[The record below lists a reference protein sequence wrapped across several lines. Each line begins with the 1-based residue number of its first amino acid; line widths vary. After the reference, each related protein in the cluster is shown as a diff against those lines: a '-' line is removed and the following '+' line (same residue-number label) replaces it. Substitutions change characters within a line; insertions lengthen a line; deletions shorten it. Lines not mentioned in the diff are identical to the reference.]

1 MSLIPDWSVLGL
13 NAAVFALAVALD
25 RFLPEPPAR
34 IHPVVWMGRA
44 VTTLEHAAPR
54 RPAAA
59 FTFGCLIV
67 VAVVGGSAVLVWL
80 LMETLMSLGPV
91 PYVVGGALV
100 LRTSFTVRGLS
111 SAADQTRHALARG
124 RLDAAREKLK
134 SLVSRDTANL
144 SEPLVAASAIESVA
158 ENTTDSYVGPW
169 LAFAALGV
177 PGAVAYRAINT
188 LDSMLGYRGRYEY
201 LGKASAILDDVV
213 NLVPARLS
221 ALFLLA
227 SGGVCR
233 LPTRRAWRIM
243 RQDRGKTESPNAGV
257 TISAMSGLLGARL
270 EKPGSYCLGGCMRQP
285 ETSDI
290 RRAVRLAEITGV
302 MAAAVTLAFLA
313 ARHVVA
319 GL

>member
-1 MSLIPDWSVLGL
+1 MSLVPDWSDLVL
-13 NAAVFALAVALD
+13 NAAVFALALTLD

-44 VTTLEHAAPR
+44 VTALERVAPR
-54 RPAAA
+54 SPAAA
-59 FTFGCLIV
+59 FAFGCVIV
-67 VAVVGGSAVLVWL
+67 VAVAGGSAVLAWL
-80 LMETLMSLGPV
+80 LMKALMSLGPA

-111 SAADQTRHALARG
+111 NAADQTRHALARG
-124 RLDAAREKLK
+124 RLDVARENLR
-134 SLVSRDTANL
+134 SLVSRNTEAL
-144 SEPLVAASAIESVA
+144 SAPLVAASAIESVA

-169 LAFAALGV
+169 LAFAILGV

-188 LDSMLGYRGRYEY
+188 MDSMIGYRGRYEY
-201 LGKASAILDDVV
+201 LGKASAILDDFV

-221 ALFLLA
+221 ALLLLA

-243 RQDRGKTESPNAGV
+243 RQDRGQTASPNAGI
-257 TISAMSGLLGARL
+257 TIGTMSGLLGARL
-270 EKPGSYCLGGCMRQP
+270 EKPGSYCLGRGMRQP
-285 ETSDI
+285 EAGDI

-302 MAAAVTLAFLA
+302 MAAGVTLAFLA
-313 ARHVVA
+313 ARHAVA

>member
-1 MSLIPDWSVLGL
+1 MSLIPDWSDLVL

-25 RFLPEPPAR
+25 RLLPEPPSR

-44 VTTLEHAAPR
+44 VTALENAAPK

-59 FTFGCLIV
+59 FAFGCVIV
-67 VAVVGGSAVLVWL
+67 VAVAGGSTVLAWL
-80 LMETLMSLGPV
+80 LMEALMSLGPA

-111 SAADQTRHALARG
+111 NAADQTRHALARG
-124 RLDAAREKLK
+124 RLDAARENLRC
-134 SLVSRDTANL
+134 LVSRNTEAL
-144 SEPLVAASAIESVA
+144 SAPLVAASAIESVA

-169 LAFAALGV
+169 LAFAVLGV

-201 LGKASAILDDVV
+201 LGKASAILDDIV

-221 ALFLLA
+221 ALLLLA
-227 SGGVCR
+227 SGWVCR
-233 LPTRRAWRIM
+233 LPTRRAWRVM
-243 RQDRGKTESPNAGV
+243 RQDHGKTASPNAGI

-270 EKPGSYCLGGCMRQP
+270 EKPGGYCLGRGMRQP

-290 RRAVRLAEITGV
+290 GRAVRLSEMTAA

-313 ARHVVA
+313 ARHAVA

>member
-1 MSLIPDWSVLGL
+1 MSLLPEWNILVL

-34 IHPVVWMGRA
+34 THPVVRMGRA
-44 VTTLEHAAPR
+44 VTALERAAPR
-54 RPAAA
+54 TPAAA
-59 FTFGCLIV
+59 LAFGCAIV
-67 VAVVGGSAVLVWL
+67 VAVVGASAVLAWL
-80 LMETLMSLGPV
+80 LMEAMMSLGPA

-111 SAADQTRHALARG
+111 SAADQTRRALAQD
-124 RLDAAREKLK
+124 RLDAARENLR
-134 SLVSRDTANL
+134 SLVSRNTSTL
-144 SEPLVAASAIESVA
+144 SAPLVAASTIESVA

-169 LAFAALGV
+169 LAFAVFGV

-188 LDSMLGYRGRYEY
+188 LDSMLGYRGQYEY

-213 NLVPARLS
+213 NLLPARLS
-221 ALFLLA
+221 ALLLLA
-227 SGGVCR
+227 SGWMCR
-233 LPTRRAWRIM
+233 LPLRRAWRIM
-243 RQDRGKTESPNAGV
+243 RRDRGQTASPNAGM

-270 EKPGSYCLGGCMRQP
+270 EKPGGYCLGKGMRQP

-290 RRAVRLAEITGV
+290 QRAVQLAEITGV
-302 MAAAVTLAFLA
+302 LAAAVTLAFLA
-313 ARHVVA
+313 ARHAIA

>member
-1 MSLIPDWSVLGL
+1 MSLIPDWSDLVL

-25 RFLPEPPAR
+25 RLLPEPPSR

-44 VTTLEHAAPR
+44 VTALENAAPK

-59 FTFGCLIV
+59 FAFGCVIV
-67 VAVVGGSAVLVWL
+67 VAVAGGSTVLAWL
-80 LMETLMSLGPV
+80 LMEALMSLGPA

-111 SAADQTRHALARG
+111 NAADQTRHALARG
-124 RLDAAREKLK
+124 RLDAARENLRC
-134 SLVSRDTANL
+134 LVSRNTEAL
-144 SEPLVAASAIESVA
+144 SAPLVAASAIESVA

-169 LAFAALGV
+169 LAFAVLGV

-201 LGKASAILDDVV
+201 LGKASAILDDIV

-221 ALFLLA
+221 ALLLLA
-227 SGGVCR
+227 SGWVCR
-233 LPTRRAWRIM
+233 LPTRRAWRVM
-243 RQDRGKTESPNAGV
+243 RQDHGKTASPNAGI

-270 EKPGSYCLGGCMRQP
+270 EKPGDYCLGRGMRQP

-290 RRAVRLAEITGV
+290 GRAVRLSEMTAA

-313 ARHVVA
+313 ARHAVA